1 MPLVLVVEDNPDE
14 RAVYSA
20 LLYYNGFEVVEAAD
34 GQDAIQLAK
43 TKDPDVILM
52 DVRLPTLNGLLT
64 TEILRATVET
74 RDIPVVCMTGFDLSR
89 ERARESG
96 CRQLLR
102 KPVSPAMLVDAIRDA
117 ITR

>member
-1 MPLVLVVEDNPDE
+1 LPLVLVVEDNADE

-20 LLYYNGFEVVEAAD
+20 LLYYNGFDVVEAED

-43 TKDPDVILM
+43 TRDPDVILM

-64 TEILRATVET
+64 TEILRATAET
-74 RDIPVVCMTGFDLSR
+74 QSIPVVCMTGFDLSR
-89 ERARESG
+89 ERAEESG

-102 KPVSPAMLVDAIRDA
+102 KPIPPAMLVDAVKDA
-117 ITR
+117 IGG